1 MLGSTQQWTQHPMQA
16 RVIHCPFD
24 LQVTDLEN
32 FATCISCIQ
41 RTEIHIFLPFA
52 IILSSPF
59 IRTHI

>member
-32 FATCISCIQ
+32 FATVHVFHAFKGQRFIS
-41 RTEIHIFLPFA
+41 FYL
-52 IILSSPF
+52 LL
-59 IRTHI
+59 